1 MVDAGKKWQEKQGEV
16 RHVVNKQHTCPF
28 GHICKLEAIHLT
40 LFSLAA
46 NAKEDTT
53 SKKVKYLKETNMEN
67 PV

>member
-1 MVDAGKKWQEKQGEV
+1 MQRKKWQEKQGEL
-16 RHVVNKQHTCPF
+16 RHVVNKQNTCPSR
-28 GHICKLEAIHLT
+28 HICKLEGIHLT

-46 NAKEDTT
+46 NAKKDTT